1 MIFITIAITIT
12 VRLITTAPYCYIIGA
27 TATIMVKTD
36 AAEASDS
43 EPTNG
48 TVATAAAVKEV
59 VTSDFDITREEKC
72 ESCDCYNVNE
82 H

>member
-1 MIFITIAITIT
+1 
-12 VRLITTAPYCYIIGA
+12 
-27 TATIMVKTD
+27 MVKTD

-59 VTSDFDITREEKC
+59 VTGDFDITREEKC

-82 H
+82 HWYVLHSSLTNHLNN